1 MINICSV
8 YWKQNLISNSILP
21 LSIYQVKKY
30 VLPSPII
37 LNWPNFSLHRPYVG
51 YYNNWLLV
59 EQRCD
64 HWVTKLAWL
73 RFCNPQRISW
83 QRNTTKKVSFCLK
96 YLCSMKSNPNR
107 PFVRLSCKL
116 GDPKADSTSLRFG
129 TFFKGFTAE
138 SKTNRSLGSVWSKIN
153 TFHMGLVFR
162 KIIPRPHLV

>member
-8 YWKQNLISNSILP
+8 YWKQNLISNSILL

-73 RFCNPQRISW
+73 LFCNPQRISW
-83 QRNTTKKVSFCLK
+83 QRNIISKSIFFIK
-96 YLCSMKSNPNR
+96 YLWTHCSMSVCLFVDNIVTIYTSYYYPNLNLY
-107 PFVRLSCKL
+107 FNLNICLSFHL
-116 GDPKADSTSLRFG
+116 SH
-129 TFFKGFTAE
+129 FFF
-138 SKTNRSLGSVWSKIN
+138 SS
-153 TFHMGLVFR
+153 
-162 KIIPRPHLV
+162 PY